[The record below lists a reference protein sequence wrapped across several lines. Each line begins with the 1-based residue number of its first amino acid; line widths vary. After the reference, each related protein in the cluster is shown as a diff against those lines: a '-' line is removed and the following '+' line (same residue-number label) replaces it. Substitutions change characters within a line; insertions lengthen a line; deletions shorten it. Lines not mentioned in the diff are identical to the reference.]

1 LQRLSVG
8 ADFHLWSHTIS
19 LPMIAIAANPGLL

>member
-8 ADFHLWSHTIS
+8 ADFHLWSHTVSVAGIS
-19 LPMIAIAANPGLL
+19 DRRKQR